1 MKSKKTLAALFC
13 CAMAAGM
20 FAAGIPLPEHPRPDW
35 ERADWINLN
44 GIWDFSFETNSYNQK
59 ITVPFGWGSKLSG
72 VEMRKDKDTGYYRR
86 SITVPSAWKGKRV
99 FVVVGAADHDTEFF
113 IDGTPLGKH
122 IGGYTPFEY
131 EITDFIRWGEPQN
144 VEFKIWDP
152 NDQTAR
158 DGHYLYG
165 KQGYGNAR
173 GIWQT
178 VYLEARGMNY
188 FDYTRFTP
196 SIKNSTVTA
205 DLRLGAP
212 AKSKLVSKITLAGK
226 TTDVVFNPGE
236 IEKSVEIKIANPK
249 LWDLDNPY
257 LYDVS
262 LTLSP
267 TSQSW
272 KADKVKT
279 YFGFR
284 EIGTG
289 LNSNGDNYVTL
300 NGKPIYLQL
309 CLDQSYHPDG
319 WYTFPSDEFMKNDL
333 LISKKLALTGNRIHI
348 KVEIPRKLYWAD
360 KLGLLIQADVPNAW
374 GDPSEQ
380 MFEEHWK
387 CFEDMLK
394 RDYNH
399 PSIYQWTLFNETW
412 GLKSNRSLAMG
423 LASGDKSGRPMYR
436 PWTQRRVA
444 DAYFKAKKL
453 DSTRIVEDNSPCNR
467 DHVVTDVNT
476 WHSYVAGY
484 GWDQRV
490 EDICNSTYKGSKHN
504 YIGGFVQTGVPMM
517 NSECGNVWGYNGS
530 TGDCDFSWDYH
541 MMINAFRRRLKC
553 AGWLYTEHHDVINEW
568 NGYVRFD
575 RSPKYDGMDELA
587 GMTLKDFHGDAA
599 IVFFGKRGNEIGEFI
614 APGAKHTI
622 PVGPSFITDKF
633 NCRKLSLAM
642 SAWWYDEKGV
652 KVSMPETTLKR
663 QFTAMGWR
671 AEKLW
676 DAVFD
681 APKTPSCGCVVFRL
695 LADGKEIARNF
706 WSFSTVEA
714 NASMVKP
721 VASNWSLGT
730 AEVLD
735 GLKINGFGKGFFEYE
750 LAAPKE
756 GGVFRIELSAK
767 RKNAKD
773 CKDNRK
779 TATLDYMLG
788 GGASDRSKNPNSYP
802 QTCDVKFPAN
812 LKVIIDG
819 KVVSEQILPDD
830 PADHR
835 GILSW
840 FSQLRDRRMRE
851 AGSYGY
857 LVEVPVT
864 AQQVKDGKVKIRLE
878 SDAGLAVYGPRF
890 GRYPLAP
897 AVMPK

>member
-1 MKSKKTLAALFC
+1 MIPKKMVTALFSLSV
-13 CAMAAGM
+13 AATT
-20 FAAGIPLPEHPRPDW
+20 FAQVIPLPEHPRPDW
-35 ERADWINLN
+35 ERSEWVNLN
-44 GIWDFSFETNSYNQK
+44 GEWDFGFETNSYNQK

-72 VEMRKDKDTGYYRR
+72 VKMEKDKDTGYYKR
-86 SITVPSAWKGKRV
+86 SITVPAAWKGKRV
-99 FVVVGAADHDTEFF
+99 FVVVGAADHDTECF

-131 EITDFIRWGEPQN
+131 EITDFIRWGEPQS
-144 VEFKIWDP
+144 VEFKVWDP
-152 NDQTAR
+152 NDHEAR
-158 DGHYLYG
+158 EGHYLYG

-196 SIKNSTVTA
+196 SIKNSSVKA
-205 DLRLGAP
+205 DLHLGAP
-212 AKSKLVSKITLAGK
+212 AKSKLVAKVNLNGK

-236 IEKSVEIKIANPK
+236 MSKSVEIKIENPK
-249 LWDLDNPY
+249 LWDLDNPH

-267 TSQSW
+267 TSQAW
-272 KADKVKT
+272 KSDKVKT

-289 LNSNGDNYVTL
+289 LNSAGDNYVTL

-309 CLDQSYHPDG
+309 CLDQSYHQDG
-319 WYTFPSDEFMKNDL
+319 WYTFPTDEFMKNDL
-333 LISKKLALTGNRIHI
+333 LISKKLALSGNRIHI

-374 GDPSEQ
+374 GNPSEQ

-387 CFEDMLK
+387 CFEDMVK

-423 LASGDKSGRPMYR
+423 LAAGDKSGLPTYR
-436 PWTQRRVA
+436 PWTRRRVA
-444 DAYFKAKKL
+444 DTYFKAKKL
-453 DSTRIVEDNSPCNR
+453 DSTRIVEDNSPCLR

-484 GWDQRV
+484 GWDERV
-490 EDICNSTYKGSKHN
+490 EEFCRKTQVGSKFN

-517 NSECGNVWGYNGS
+517 NSECGNVWGYSGS

-541 MMINAFRRRLKC
+541 MMMNAFRRRLKC

-587 GMTLKDFHGDAA
+587 GMTLKDFHGEAG

-622 PVGPSFITDKF
+622 PVGPSLITDKF
-633 NCRKLSLAM
+633 NGKKLKLAM
-642 SAWWYDEKGV
+642 SAWWYDDKGA
-652 KVSMPETTLKR
+652 KVTMPETILKR
-663 QFTAMGWR
+663 EATAVGWKS
-671 AEKLW
+671 EKLW

-681 APKTPSCGCVVFRL
+681 APKTASCGCVVFRL
-695 LADGKEIARNF
+695 LVDGKEIARNF
-706 WSFSTVEA
+706 WSFSTVDTKA
-714 NASMVKP
+714 TMVKP
-721 VASNWSLGT
+721 VESNWSLGT

-735 GLKINGFGKGFFEYE
+735 GLKINGFGKGYFEYE
-750 LAAPKE
+750 LNAPKE

-773 CKDNRK
+773 IKSGGS
-779 TATLDYMLG
+779 TGSLDYMLG
-788 GGASDRSKNPNSYP
+788 GGAYDRSKNPNSYP
-802 QTCDVKFPAN
+802 QTSTVKFPAN
-812 LKVIIDG
+812 LKVIIGG
-819 KVVSEQILPDD
+819 KVVSEQVLPDD

-840 FSQLRDRRMRE
+840 FSQLRDRKMRE

-864 AQQVKDGKVKIRLE
+864 ADQVKDGKVKIRLE
-878 SDAGLAVYGPRF
+878 SDAGLGVYGARF
-890 GRYPLAP
+890 GRYPVAP
-897 AVMPK
+897 SVMAK